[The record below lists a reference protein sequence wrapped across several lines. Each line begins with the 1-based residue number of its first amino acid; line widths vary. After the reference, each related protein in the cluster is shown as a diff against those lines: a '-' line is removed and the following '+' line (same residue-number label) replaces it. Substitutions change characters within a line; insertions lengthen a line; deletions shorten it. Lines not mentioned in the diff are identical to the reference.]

1 MDLYVRSSFVLLNSN
16 KLVETPELIEEYDTF
31 AFNMYK
37 DTIEEQLYLSD
48 LGVPFSYTD
57 TIDAQTRRDLIQIAV
72 NWREE
77 HPKRTGLEGLI

>member
-1 MDLYVRSSFVLLNSN
+1 
-16 KLVETPELIEEYDTF
+16 
-31 AFNMYK
+31 MYK

>member
-1 MDLYVRSSFVLLNSN
+1 
-16 KLVETPELIEEYDTF
+16 
-31 AFNMYK
+31 MYRG
-37 DTIEEQLYLSD
+37 TIEEQLYLSD

-77 HPKRTGLEGLI
+77 HSKRTGLEGLI

>member
-1 MDLYVRSSFVLLNSN
+1 MDLYVQSSFVLLNSK

-37 DTIEEQLYLSD
+37 GTIEEQLYLSD

-77 HPKRTGLEGLI
+77 HPRKTGLEGLI